1 MTNLA
6 GFYDKSYSAPPLGL
20 SDHLSLF
27 VLPMVRIKEKQCKE
41 MIYVR
46 DKRPSTVRRLGR
58 FLCEV
63 PWDLVVTPKLSC
75 EQNLS
80 NFTNVIDYGLNT
92 LMPLRAVKV
101 HANDK
106 PWMNKN
112 LKILIR
118 RRQKA
123 FTQNNQTLCK
133 KLRNKI
139 NGIRKKCRKMY
150 YEAKM
155 KELKQSKPKDWWKE
169 VKRLCGLPID
179 PAGSKKENILSSL
192 EQDIQYLDFQSLSNL
207 VNNSFLEP
215 IQNYSSPTRYCS
227 LCPRE

>member
-6 GFYDKSYSAPPLGL
+6 GFYDKFCSAPPLGL
-20 SDHLSLF
+20 SDHLSVF

-46 DKRPSTVRRLGR
+46 DKRPSSVRRLGR

-123 FTQNNQTLCK
+123 FAQNNRTLYK

-139 NGIRKKCRKMY
+139 NWTRKKCRKMY
-150 YEAKM
+150 YEAKVN
-155 KELKQSKPKDWWKE
+155 ELKQSKPKD
-169 VKRLCGLPID
+169 
-179 PAGSKKENILSSL
+179 
-192 EQDIQYLDFQSLSNL
+192 
-207 VNNSFLEP
+207 
-215 IQNYSSPTRYCS
+215 
-227 LCPRE
+227 